1 MIENN
6 GQDTQMRRHREKL
19 NALESRNLTL
29 QSQFSEKDHEIS
41 QQKAQITTLNN
52 KALWLTFENSTLKEN
67 QTKLEN
73 TRRLNALEKI
83 EVTKYNS
90 LNNFLG
96 ICQLRLAA
104 GSNWRFRSVQFAWSI
119 SLII

>member
-1 MIENN
+1 
-6 GQDTQMRRHREKL
+6 MRRQREKL

-83 EVTKYNS
+83 EVKKYNYP
-90 LNNFLG
+90 NNFLG
-96 ICQLRLAA
+96 MCQLRLAA
-104 GSNWRFRSVQFAWSI
+104 A
-119 SLII
+119 

>member
-1 MIENN
+1 
-6 GQDTQMRRHREKL
+6 MRRQREKL

-83 EVTKYNS
+83 EVTKYN
-90 LNNFLG
+90 
-96 ICQLRLAA
+96 
-104 GSNWRFRSVQFAWSI
+104 
-119 SLII
+119 